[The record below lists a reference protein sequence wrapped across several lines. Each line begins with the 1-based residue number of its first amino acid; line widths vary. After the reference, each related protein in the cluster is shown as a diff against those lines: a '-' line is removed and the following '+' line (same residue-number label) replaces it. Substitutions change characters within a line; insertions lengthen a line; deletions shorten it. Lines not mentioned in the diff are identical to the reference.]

1 MKRALAVLSLLV
13 GASGCAPHPSV
24 TRLVNGVPIAPR
36 YVAIGA
42 YEAYL
47 RGALAESA
55 GHDAEALEAFEAAA
69 SDDAEAPDIW
79 TRIGALRCRLDPADD
94 AGPEALERALRVDP
108 SYGPAYRAL
117 GSCEEVRGNHAA
129 SLAAL
134 TRAVAVDPGVAS
146 SAALARHEG
155 PAGGTSALLALTE
168 RYGDDPAAW
177 KALAAWSRAHGE
189 ATLFH
194 RAMARAL
201 AGDVALRREAALG
214 AEWLAD
220 VGHDDEARALAG
232 QAADRVD
239 DPLAGRRDALPPLAA
254 YLAVDDAILAGDTA
268 KVARRLVEV
277 RVPPVVAGLRA
288 RLLGKLTV
296 VQPLLDRLAAA
307 EPDETRAVTVLD
319 AGPTP
324 SPREVQL
331 LDDSFPG
338 GGERG
343 DELVDAAF
351 ADAAARGLTAETKLS
366 PEAQLELS
374 ARRQVAP
381 AAPTSALDTC
391 HRLLALALRDPRDP
405 QTSRALHGLAGAPD
419 RLVAIATAHVAL
431 ATSAPLPP
439 SLETALAPYVKAG
452 DPLALATAL
461 ELSTRHQDSA
471 TTARLRSA
479 LAAVAATDVE
489 RKLSAGGLAGVSSR
503 D

>member
-1 MKRALAVLSLLV
+1 MKRALALSALLL
-13 GASGCAPHPSV
+13 GASGCAAHPSV
-24 TRLVNGVPIAPR
+24 DRLVNGVPITSRFVPEE
-36 YVAIGA
+36 A

-47 RGALAESA
+47 RGALAESS
-55 GHDAEALEAFEAAA
+55 GHDAEAIASFEAAA
-69 SDDAEAPDIW
+69 SDDAEDPDVW
-79 TRIGALRCRLDPADD
+79 TRIGALRCRLEASDEE
-94 AGPEALERALRVDP
+94 GPEALQHALRIDP
-108 SYGPAYRAL
+108 SYGPAYRVL
-117 GSCEEVRGNHAA
+117 GSCEEARGHHAE

-134 TRAVAVDPGVAS
+134 TRAAAVDPGVSS

-155 PAGGTSALLALTE
+155 PAGGSAVLVALTE
-168 RYGDDPAAW
+168 RHGEDPAAW
-177 KALAAWSRAHGE
+177 KALAEWSRAHGD
-189 ATLFH
+189 AALFH
-194 RAMARAL
+194 RAMSRAL
-201 AGDVALRREAALG
+201 AGDVALRQEAARG
-214 AEWLAD
+214 AVWLAD

-268 KVARRLVEV
+268 RVARRLVEV
-277 RVPPVVAGLRA
+277 RVPAVVAGLRA
-288 RLLGKLTV
+288 RLLGKLPV

-307 EPDETRAVTVLD
+307 EPDETRAVTAID
-319 AGPTP
+319 AGPAP
-324 SPREVQL
+324 SPPEAQL
-331 LDDSFPG
+331 LAESFPG

-351 ADAAARGLTAETKLS
+351 ADVAARGLTAETQLNA
-366 PEAQLELS
+366 EAQLELS

-405 QTSRALHGLAGAPD
+405 QTTRALQGLAGAPD
-419 RLVAIATAHVAL
+419 RLVAIAAARVAL

-439 SLETALAPYVKAG
+439 NLETALAPYVKAA

-461 ELSTRHQDSA
+461 ELSTRRQDTA

-489 RKLSAGGLAGVSSR
+489 RKLGAGGLAGVSFR
-503 D
+503 